1 VVDVAQ
7 ITTNSALYHEATN
20 STGLVAADDGVFHC
34 ARDGVDPGIHGR
46 YVGGR
51 HVSLP
56 CVNSGEN
63 PGKDAG
69 EFRRDSLLM
78 SWFWSSSFLRERDR
92 RHILCNQPSRAIMQS
107 ANMEH
112 SISIQRS
119 LLFYT

>member
-1 VVDVAQ
+1 VMAIGAPGRNPLVVDVAQ

-63 PGKDAG
+63 PGEDAG
-69 EFRRDSLLM
+69 EKSG
-78 SWFWSSSFLRERDR
+78 ET
-92 RHILCNQPSRAIMQS
+92 P
-107 ANMEH
+107 
-112 SISIQRS
+112 
-119 LLFYT
+119 Y